1 MFIYGI
7 FIPKS
12 ILKNK
17 NALAGKMLGLRKEEE
32 LEISQEG
39 IF

>member
-1 MFIYGI
+1 MFIYNT

-12 ILKNK
+12 ILKN
-17 NALAGKMLGLRKEEE
+17 ALAGETLGLRNEGEVE
-32 LEISQEG
+32 VSQEG

>member
-12 ILKNK
+12 ILKN
-17 NALAGKMLGLRKEEE
+17 ALAGKMLGLRNEEE
-32 LEISQEG
+32 LEISQER

>member
-1 MFIYGI
+1 MFIYGT

-12 ILKNK
+12 ILKN
-17 NALAGKMLGLRKEEE
+17 ALAGKKFCLRNEEE
-32 LEISQEG
+32 LEISQES